1 MRLDVVLMLAA
12 SCLGVPDRP
21 KKVDPV
27 KKEVKKLEGTWKLVG
42 LERLGQEV
50 KGSSLTLTITGNKYV
65 AKTRTGVVL
74 EEGTYQI
81 NPSRKLKTMTFS
93 ILSGKDKGSTQN
105 ALYELQGDTLKL
117 CLAQPGKDRPA
128 SFTTKTGTG
137 FEMFVMERVK
147 K

>member
-12 SCLGVPDRP
+12 SCFGVPDRP
-21 KKVDPV
+21 RKGDSV
-27 KKEVKKLEGTWKLVG
+27 KKEVKKLEGSWKLVG
-42 LERLGQEV
+42 LERQGREIN
-50 KGSSLTLTITGNKYV
+50 GSSLSLTVTGNKYV

-81 NPSRKLKTMTFS
+81 NPSKKPKTMTFS
-93 ILSGKDKGSTQN
+93 ILSGKDKGTTQN
-105 ALYELQGDTLKL
+105 ALYELQGDKLKL

-128 SFTTKTGTG
+128 SFTTRTGTG
-137 FEMFVMERVK
+137 YEIFVMERVK